1 MKDIM
6 HYNAT
11 SIADA
16 ATKLGEGGAS
26 VIAGG
31 TDLVGEMRSMCN
43 PGSPDMVVNIKT
55 IPDLSYIKEES
66 GMLKLGALTKLSEIA
81 ASSVVKDKWA
91 ALAEAAHKAASP
103 QLSNAG
109 TIAGNICQESR
120 CWYFRTPH
128 NQFACLK
135 KNQQG
140 VCYALI
146 GDNRY
151 HSIFGATNGCVC
163 VNPSDTA
170 PALVAFGATIV
181 TNQRQIAATDFF
193 DVKVAPNKSALTV
206 LAEDEIVTEIQVPAP
221 ATGAKSAFVKFALRK
236 AIDFPIVNC
245 AAVIGGGTVSICL
258 NAVSGKPRK
267 ATAAEDAMAGQA
279 VNETNASAA
288 ADAAVQGAMSIG
300 KNKYMIQIAKT
311 MVKRAILA
319 CA

>member
-1 MKDIM
+1 M

-11 SIADA
+11 SIDDA

-31 TDLVGEMRSMCN
+31 TDLVGEMRIMCN
-43 PGSPDMVVNIKT
+43 PGSPDTVVNIKT
-55 IPDLSYIKEES
+55 IGGLDYIKEEG
-66 GMLKLGALTKLSEIA
+66 GMLKLGALAKLSDIA
-81 ASSVVKDKWA
+81 ASSVVKGKWA

-103 QLSNAG
+103 QLRNAG
-109 TIAGNICQESR
+109 TIAGNICQETR

-128 NQFACLK
+128 NQFPCIK

-170 PALVAFGATIV
+170 PPLVAFGATIK
-181 TNQRQIAATDFF
+181 TNKRDIAAADFF
-193 DVKVAPNKSALTV
+193 DVRVAPNKSALTV

-221 ATGAKSAFVKFALRK
+221 ASGAKSAFVKFALRK

-245 AAVIGGGTVSICL
+245 AAVIGGGSASIVM

-267 ATAAEDAMAGQA
+267 ATAAESAMAGKA
-279 VNETNASAA
+279 INDANATAA

-300 KNKYMIQIAKT
+300 KNKYMIQIAKA